1 MIGNF
6 LSGFQLFLIHSLR
19 LFSFSIS
26 LLSPANIPGA
36 LSVNEKR
43 ERERWARTSPNNNK
57 GEKKKKKKNEMKKE
71 TSLCR

>member
-43 ERERWARTSPNNNK
+43 ERWARTSPNNNK
-57 GEKKKKKKNEMKKE
+57 GEKKKKKRATK
-71 TSLCR
+71 LLFFPVLL